1 MNPLKFTDE
10 ITQLRGVGAAR
21 KQALNRAG
29 IQTISDL
36 ISYFPRRHLD
46 RRTIGKI
53 NELKEGQEVTII
65 GKVQAFGMKKGKR
78 RAYFQMILSDDTGF
92 LNCTWFNGVGWIQ
105 SQFKVGDEIAVF
117 GKVDFYGGW
126 TITHPEFD
134 KLENE
139 DSQRKTGRIIPLYPS
154 SLPLKKVGLNSAGF
168 SRLIEEAVE
177 RSLKNITE
185 NLPEQL
191 LASEKL
197 IPRNSAFQQIH
208 FPESEEE
215 LDAATFRFKFEELFF
230 MQLLLAMRKQEVFKI
245 QGNSYGERGKFCE
258 VLFKNL
264 PFELT
269 SAQIGAL
276 REIRQDLQ
284 SPNAMH
290 RLLQGDVGS
299 GKTIVALI
307 AASIPI
313 GYGKQA
319 AFMAPTEVLAT
330 QHFRKLENLCK
341 FAGIKTALLISDL
354 PKKEK
359 DETNEKIKNGEIQL
373 VFGTHALI
381 QKTVDFADLG
391 FVVIDE
397 QHRFGV
403 LQRGELMKKAKT
415 PPDTLVMT
423 ATPIPRT
430 MAMTTYGD
438 LDISIIDE
446 LPAGRIPII
455 TKKVSTAKLPKVMDF
470 IRKKVG
476 EGRQV
481 YVVYPLIEESE
492 KMDWE
497 AAEKG
502 YEKLCKV
509 FPEFEVALLHGRMKR
524 NEKDEVMTDFAE
536 RKIQILV
543 STTVIEVGVDVQN
556 ATIMMIENAER
567 FGLTQLHQLRG
578 RVGRGDEQSY
588 CILVE
593 RKSSE
598 LSWQRLAVIVGTTD
612 GFKIAEE
619 DLRLRGP
626 GELFGTRQH
635 GLPELKIA
643 DLAEDQAILRQARK
657 SAFELVQNDPK
668 LQDKSNENL
677 RNYFIENYR
686 SQLAISK
693 IG

>member
-1 MNPLKFTDE
+1 VNPLKLTDE
-10 ITQLRGVGAAR
+10 ISQLRGIGAAR
-21 KQALNRAG
+21 KQALNRANV
-29 IQTISDL
+29 QTIADL

-53 NELKEGQEVTII
+53 SELKEGQEVTLV
-65 GKVQAFGMKKGKR
+65 GKVQAFGMKRGKR
-78 RAYFQMILSDDTGF
+78 RAFFQMILNDETGF
-92 LNCTWFNGVGWIQ
+92 LNCTWFNGIRWIQ

-117 GKVDFYGGW
+117 GKVDYYGGW

-139 DSQRKTGRIIPLYPS
+139 NSQRKTGRIIPLYPS
-154 SLPLKKVGLNSAGF
+154 SMPLKKVGLNSAGF
-168 SRLIEEAVE
+168 SRVIEEAIE
-177 RSLKNITE
+177 RSLKNIEE
-185 NLPEQL
+185 NLPEPVLKSHQL
-191 LASEKL
+191 ISRKV
-197 IPRNSAFQQIH
+197 AFQQIH
-208 FPESEEE
+208 FPQTEEE
-215 LDAATFRFKFEELFF
+215 LDRAKFRFKFEELFF
-230 MQLLLAMRKQEVFKI
+230 MQMLLAMRKQEVFKI
-245 QGNSYGERGKFCE
+245 QGNSYTERGKFCDA
-258 VLFKNL
+258 LFQNL
-264 PFELT
+264 SFSLT
-269 SAQIGAL
+269 SAQISVL
-276 REIRQDLQ
+276 REIRTDLKN
-284 SPNAMH
+284 PNAMH

-330 QHFRKLENLCK
+330 QHFRKLQNLCEI
-341 FAGIKTALLISDL
+341 AGIQSALLVSDL

-359 DETNEKIKNGEIQL
+359 DATNEKIKNGEIQL

-381 QKTVDFADLG
+381 QKTVEFADLG

-403 LQRGELMKKAKT
+403 LQRGELMKKGKT

-446 LPAGRIPII
+446 LPSGRIPII
-455 TKKVSTAKLPKVMDF
+455 TKKVSIAKLPKVMDF
-470 IRKKVG
+470 IRQKVG

-492 KMDWE
+492 KMDLE

-502 YEKLCKV
+502 YEKLRKF

-524 NEKDEVMTDFAE
+524 NEKDEVMTAFAE
-536 RKIQILV
+536 GKSQILV

-588 CILVE
+588 CVLVE

-619 DLRLRGP
+619 DLKLRGP

-643 DLAEDQAILRQARK
+643 DLMNDQNILRQARK
-657 SAFELVQNDPK
+657 SAFELVENDPK
-668 LQDKSNENL
+668 LQDKSNKNL
-677 RNYFIENYR
+677 RNHFIENYR